1 MLHLE
6 RITQNH
12 LEVMRRL
19 LLVSHCAREDAPF
32 GGSNKSAQS
41 GRGHGVSTVTGV
53 LLLLFK
59 CSFSFLFS

>member
-19 LLVSHCAREDAPF
+19 FLVSHRAREDAPF

-41 GRGHGVSTVTGV
+41 GQGTWCKHCDRCVAVA
-53 LLLLFK
+53 F
-59 CSFSFLFS
+59 